1 MDYPFY
7 THDIGTLPRPLF
19 EALVEEVTRP
29 ATRWN
34 GNRIFVDATIRNIPD
49 GHKSP
54 RLQALTLEVRDQLTE
69 WLPSSA
75 FLGGNFN
82 LLAANSFLPEHSDI
96 NAEFVTC
103 PMNFV
108 LQHKVHIPLK
118 TSSLVTNA
126 HRRSRHQE
134 QVLAILEAGHCY
146 LYNDYVWHSV
156 VNGSSED
163 RIHMIMKYSDPDWS
177 IRCQILERLGQHFNH
192 YEN

>member
-75 FLGGNFN
+75 FLGGSFN
-82 LLAANSFLPEHSDI
+82 LLAANSFF
-96 NAEFVTC
+96 A
-103 PMNFV
+103 
-108 LQHKVHIPLK
+108 
-118 TSSLVTNA
+118 
-126 HRRSRHQE
+126 
-134 QVLAILEAGHCY
+134 
-146 LYNDYVWHSV
+146 
-156 VNGSSED
+156 
-163 RIHMIMKYSDPDWS
+163 
-177 IRCQILERLGQHFNH
+177 
-192 YEN
+192 